1 MPIRTFGKNS
11 LREIK
16 SDHNN
21 NNNKKKKKKQ
31 QKTINKK

>member
-1 MPIRTFGKNS
+1 MLMRTFGKNS

-21 NNNKKKKKKQ
+21 NKKKKTTKKQ
-31 QKTINKK
+31 